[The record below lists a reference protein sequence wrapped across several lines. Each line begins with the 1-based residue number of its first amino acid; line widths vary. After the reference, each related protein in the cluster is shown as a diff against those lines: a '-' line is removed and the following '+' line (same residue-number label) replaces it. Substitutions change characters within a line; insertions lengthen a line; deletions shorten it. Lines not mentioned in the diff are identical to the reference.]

1 MDSPSAFNV
10 HKRLKEEFVSNLHG
24 TTMLEVGVLS
34 AIIPFSVLG
43 FMSFSFPSHLY
54 GSFAAVKRTQMNG
67 SDKDLSKPS
76 RSALAFDFVSKLVLD
91 FMVIFVPTLA
101 CLTLLADWVLT
112 VAAGV
117 YGILLTTVLCA
128 QWSQQQSPKVKPS
141 PKEQVKSSQKTY
153 LSSYRFVMMLVTCVT
168 ILAVDFTVFPRRYA
182 KTETYGTG
190 LMDIGVGSF
199 VVANALVSRQA
210 RNLPPSKYGG
220 VLRNMSPL
228 LILGLARL
236 IVTKG
241 VDYQEHVAEYGVHW
255 NFFFTLAGVAL
266 LTSLT
271 HVPPT
276 YCGSL
281 GIAILS
287 VYQMMLSGGL
297 NRYLLSSER
306 GPGFLSLN
314 KEGVASTFGYWGLY
328 LISIQLG
335 HYLNF
340 KHASVLE
347 WFWQMSNAQKGGT
360 GTMSQWWAAADIG
373 LLDLAL
379 WLLTIYMDRTV
390 ERISRRTCNLAY
402 VLFVLAQ
409 NFEVI
414 GIFMVADLL
423 VPPKPILV
431 LEVFNHNLLPTF
443 LLANLLTGLVNMSMH
458 TIFVSSSKAFA
469 TLLAYLTA
477 LVGMMALAEAN
488 KLRLKFW

>member
-34 AIIPFSVLG
+34 AIIPVLG

-54 GSFAAVKRTQMNG
+54 GSFAAVKRTKTNG

-76 RSALAFDFVSKLVLD
+76 RSAMAFDFVSKLVLD

-101 CLTLLADWVLT
+101 CLTVCLSLATLVLQLLAALANLFCKD
-112 VAAGV
+112 
-117 YGILLTTVLCA
+117 YIPSY
-128 QWSQQQSPKVKPS
+128 SQQQSPKVKPS
-141 PKEQVKSSQKTY
+141 PKEQVKSSQKAY

-182 KTETYGTG
+182 KTETYGSG

-220 VLRNMSPL
+220 VLRNVSPL

-266 LTSLT
+266 LTSFI

-340 KHASVLE
+340 KHASILE
-347 WFWQMSNAQKGGT
+347 WFWQMSNTQKGGT

-379 WLLTIYMDRTV
+379 WLLTIYMDHTV

-423 VPPKPILV
+423 FPPKPILV
-431 LEVFNHNLLPTF
+431 LEVFNHNLLPSF

-469 TLLAYLTA
+469 TLLAYLAA

>member
-34 AIIPFSVLG
+34 AIIPAFVIIRGWGALG
-43 FMSFSFPSHLY
+43 FASS
-54 GSFAAVKRTQMNG
+54 AVKRTKTDG

-76 RSALAFDFVSKLVLD
+76 RSAMAFDFVSKLVLD

-101 CLTLLADWVLT
+101 CLTVQLLADWVLT

-128 QWSQQQSPKVKPS
+128 KWSQQQSPKVKPS
-141 PKEQVKSSQKTY
+141 PKEQVKSSQKAY

-220 VLRNMSPL
+220 VLRNVSPL

-266 LTSLT
+266 LTSLI

-340 KHASVLE
+340 KHASILE
-347 WFWQMSNAQKGGT
+347 WFWQMSNTQKGGT

-379 WLLTIYMDRTV
+379 WLLTIYMDHTV

-423 VPPKPILV
+423 FPPKPILV
-431 LEVFNHNLLPTF
+431 LEVFNHNLLPSF

-469 TLLAYLTA
+469 TLLAYLAA

>member
-1 MDSPSAFNV
+1 
-10 HKRLKEEFVSNLHG
+10 
-24 TTMLEVGVLS
+24 
-34 AIIPFSVLG
+34 
-43 FMSFSFPSHLY
+43 
-54 GSFAAVKRTQMNG
+54 
-67 SDKDLSKPS
+67 
-76 RSALAFDFVSKLVLD
+76 
-91 FMVIFVPTLA
+91 
-101 CLTLLADWVLT
+101 
-112 VAAGV
+112 
-117 YGILLTTVLCA
+117 
-128 QWSQQQSPKVKPS
+128 
-141 PKEQVKSSQKTY
+141 
-153 LSSYRFVMMLVTCVT
+153 MMLVTCVT

-210 RNLPPSKYGG
+210 RSLPPSKYGG
-220 VLRNMSPL
+220 VLRNVSPL

-266 LTSLT
+266 LTSLI

-287 VYQMMLSGGL
+287 VYQMLLSGGL

-340 KHASVLE
+340 KHASILG
-347 WFWQMSNAQKGGT
+347 WFWQMSNTQKGGM

-379 WLLTIYMDRTV
+379 WLLTICMDHTV

-431 LEVFNHNLLPTF
+431 LEIFNHNLLPTF

-469 TLLAYLTA
+469 TLLAYLAA
-477 LVGMMALAEAN
+477 LVGMMALAEAK

>member
-34 AIIPFSVLG
+34 AIIPAFVIIRGWGALG
-43 FMSFSFPSHLY
+43 SASS
-54 GSFAAVKRTQMNG
+54 AVKRIKTNG

-76 RSALAFDFVSKLVLD
+76 RSAMAFDFVSKLVLD

-101 CLTLLADWVLT
+101 CLTVQLLADWVLT

-141 PKEQVKSSQKTY
+141 PKEQVKSSQKAY

-210 RNLPPSKYGG
+210 RSLPPSKYGG
-220 VLRNMSPL
+220 VLRNVSPL

-266 LTSLT
+266 LTSLI

-287 VYQMMLSGGL
+287 VYQMLLSGGL

-340 KHASVLE
+340 KHASILG
-347 WFWQMSNAQKGGT
+347 WFWQMSNTQKGGM

-379 WLLTIYMDRTV
+379 WLLTICMDHTV

-431 LEVFNHNLLPTF
+431 LEIFNHNLLPTF

-469 TLLAYLTA
+469 TLLAYLAA
-477 LVGMMALAEAN
+477 LVGMMALAEAK

>member
-1 MDSPSAFNV
+1 
-10 HKRLKEEFVSNLHG
+10 VSNSD
-24 TTMLEVGVLS
+24 TTIGLRVLQ
-34 AIIPFSVLG
+34 
-43 FMSFSFPSHLY
+43 FPSKCLRIDIHVNGQLLIQRVR
-54 GSFAAVKRTQMNG
+54 AVQ
-67 SDKDLSKPS
+67 
-76 RSALAFDFVSKLVLD
+76 
-91 FMVIFVPTLA
+91 
-101 CLTLLADWVLT
+101 
-112 VAAGV
+112 
-117 YGILLTTVLCA
+117 
-128 QWSQQQSPKVKPS
+128 
-141 PKEQVKSSQKTY
+141 
-153 LSSYRFVMMLVTCVT
+153 
-168 ILAVDFTVFPRRYA
+168 
-182 KTETYGTG
+182 
-190 LMDIGVGSF
+190 MDIGVGSF

-220 VLRNMSPL
+220 VLRNVSPL

-266 LTSLT
+266 LTSLI

-287 VYQMMLSGGL
+287 VYQVMLSGGL

-340 KHASVLE
+340 KHASILE
-347 WFWQMSNAQKGGT
+347 WFWQMSNTQKGGT

-379 WLLTIYMDRTV
+379 WYLITCSLMLLSSVRFFPGKHCDLMIQRLHTSLICQCFLDGK
-390 ERISRRTCNLAY
+390 SA
-402 VLFVLAQ
+402 LF
-409 NFEVI
+409 
-414 GIFMVADLL
+414 
-423 VPPKPILV
+423 
-431 LEVFNHNLLPTF
+431 
-443 LLANLLTGLVNMSMH
+443 
-458 TIFVSSSKAFA
+458 
-469 TLLAYLTA
+469 
-477 LVGMMALAEAN
+477 
-488 KLRLKFW
+488 